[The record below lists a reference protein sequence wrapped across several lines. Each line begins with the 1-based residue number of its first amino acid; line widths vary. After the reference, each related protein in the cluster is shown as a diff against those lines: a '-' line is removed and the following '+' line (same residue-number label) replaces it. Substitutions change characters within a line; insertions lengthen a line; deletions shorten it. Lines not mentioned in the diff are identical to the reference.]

1 MDLNLS
7 KKVVLMDLFSV
18 ENEVDLSAV
27 LGIWSLYLKH
37 NKSLES
43 VIGFLMDA
51 NLNDEAIAE
60 EVNKKGGLSDAFAWF
75 DKYPEV
81 FSK

>member
-27 LGIWSLYLKH
+27 LGMWSLYLKH

-43 VIGFLMDA
+43 VISFLMDA